1 MVTVEDLRSI
11 YSFDIPKTQES
22 KYYEL
27 LAIAEESCRA
37 YAEIEEGE
45 VIEWFNGGDILPLT
59 HTPIKSISSVTING
73 IETAFTYRP
82 RSKSIHLREEAPFKK
97 DSIEVRYVCGWKD
110 EPGLF
115 KSAVALTVQHLSKL
129 TASRLVG
136 VISRSTEG
144 GSEQYE
150 QEIIPTAA
158 KAQLNYLRC
167 NKVL

>member
-1 MVTVEDLRSI
+1 MVTVDDLRSI
-11 YSFDIPKTQES
+11 YSFDIPKMHEA
-22 KYYEL
+22 KYYQL
-27 LAIAEESCRA
+27 IAIAEDACRA
-37 YAEIEEGE
+37 YAEIENGE
-45 VIEWFNGGDILPLT
+45 VIEWFNGGDVLPLT

-73 IETAFTYRP
+73 NETAFTYRP
-82 RSKSIHLREEAPFKK
+82 RSKSIHLREEVPFKK
-97 DSIEVRYVCGWKD
+97 DCIEVRYVCGWKE
-110 EPGLF
+110 EPMLF
-115 KSAVALTVQHLSKL
+115 NSAVALTVLHLSKL

-158 KAQLNYLRC
+158 KAQLNYLRS